1 MFPMLKKRT
10 ASSASVRNKK
20 RLHLFWSGRVQGVG
34 FRYTAESAALALG
47 LAGWVRNLPDGRV
60 EAMAEGT
67 EKELKSFAE
76 QIAAGPT
83 RPRTRQTSVDW
94 ETATGEFDD
103 FRIKFF

>member
-34 FRYTAESAALALG
+34 FRYTAESEALTLK
-47 LAGWVRNLPDGRV
+47 LTGWVQNLPDGRV
-60 EAMAEGT
+60 EAIAEGA
-67 EKELKSFAE
+67 EKELKAFVN
-76 QIAAGPT
+76 QVAAGPM
-83 RPRTRQTSVDW
+83 RPHIRQTSVDW
-94 ETATGEFDD
+94 EPSTGEFND